1 MWGVG
6 GGRVICYIILGGCF
20 PEILYNV
27 IKGGGGQ
34 KFQIF
39 ALYNMCTT
47 PIYCKQTK
55 FKKTFQFIF
64 IINNIYFFC

>member
-1 MWGVG
+1 MV
-6 GGRVICYIILGGCF
+6 
-20 PEILYNV
+20 YNV

-47 PIYCKQTK
+47 PNTID
-55 FKKTFQFIF
+55 I
-64 IINNIYFFC
+64 